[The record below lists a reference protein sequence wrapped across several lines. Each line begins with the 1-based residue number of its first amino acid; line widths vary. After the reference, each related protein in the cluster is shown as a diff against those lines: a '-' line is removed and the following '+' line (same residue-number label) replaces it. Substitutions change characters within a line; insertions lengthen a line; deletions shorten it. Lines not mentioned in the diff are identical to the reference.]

1 MNAGPSVLW
10 VITLPTTC
18 SGKESNLS
26 LSESPLPPRSLAY
39 TFHKTRGSIWEV
51 CGKFCPAGDA
61 VESVTFLMRSN
72 CSIEKVV
79 DDQWCFRQVTGK
91 NLWYHSKTFC
101 FETWV
106 EMDMGCMSL
115 SSSLQS
121 ENCVDFMQQEMWAG
135 IFGDTGWSHFNRCNS
150 KKSLYSPEI

>member
-1 MNAGPSVLW
+1 MNAGPSVLR

-26 LSESPLPPRSLAY
+26 LSESPPTRSLAY
-39 TFHKTRGSIWEV
+39 TFHKTRASIWEV

-101 FETWV
+101 FETWIV
-106 EMDMGCMSL
+106 MGRHGLHKLVRLPAKWELCRFYETRNVSG
-115 SSSLQS
+115 
-121 ENCVDFMQQEMWAG
+121 DF
-135 IFGDTGWSHFNRCNS
+135 FGYWMKPFQ
-150 KKSLYSPEI
+150 